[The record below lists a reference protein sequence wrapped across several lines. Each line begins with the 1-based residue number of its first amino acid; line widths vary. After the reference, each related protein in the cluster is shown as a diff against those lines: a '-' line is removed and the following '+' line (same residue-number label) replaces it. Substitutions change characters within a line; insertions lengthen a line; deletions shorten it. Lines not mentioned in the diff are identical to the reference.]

1 MLKQFIWN
9 IKFNLNALIYGC
21 IVAFI
26 LPVMQVLLFDSLRYD
41 VNTSLLSLIA
51 FMLFNYM
58 TKNLLGVLSRKDATD
73 LFYSMP
79 FRKIDL
85 FVAIN
90 ATIIFIT
97 LVIGISFI
105 LGINTASM
113 IAYRS
118 LIVVSNLSYI
128 KYLVITLLMMYIL
141 FNISIFTYSLLGKR
155 FDSFTITYYIF
166 IFPAAIYAMISS
178 FVIILN
184 RVQLDIY
191 DNLLYL
197 SPLLSFF
204 AIDFVYSKLIYFIIL
219 AVIVT
224 ACAWLAFKLRK
235 AEYAQLPAN
244 YCGIY
249 KYIVMSVV
257 LLASFIGG
265 LIVLGSNMKDSS
277 INVYVLSFV
286 AAAIAYFGFQILY
299 SRGIRKEIFKIQ
311 YFIIP
316 FAIYCLI
323 VFAVN
328 YNIIG
333 MFPKNI
339 GSTEFVIYGRNYYS
353 EKLSKEDLEYIQE
366 KYRKDLDEYGFSI
379 PRIENL
385 QKTDEKYHDLM
396 EYKYSKFSNST
407 EIVLNNR
414 LLGKYK
420 FDLLLTPEDIF
431 KNIKSEKIKTF
442 VNMDLNPI
450 LILDDDN
457 KFVVTDDLFYLNTVD
472 EKEFFYRS
480 DEGEFNDEYQKYYV
494 LSFEPTNRLK
504 DIMKKFVREHAS
516 DMDNE
521 DMSYSNILFEME
533 KSEDPQYKNID
544 EREYLKDVDISKNLE
559 KGQRVNELYVVYD
572 TIYIPKKILSK
583 NNRLSLY
590 YSHSYST
597 YDSMQ
602 YVNGNLVLE

>member
-41 VNTSLLSLIA
+41 VNTILLSLIT

-224 ACAWLAFKLRK
+224 VCAWIAFKLRK

-407 EIVLNNR
+407 EIVLNNW

-504 DIMKKFVREHAS
+504 DIMKKFVREHVS
-516 DMDNE
+516 DIDNE

-602 YVNGNLVLE
+602 YVNRKLVLE

>member
-41 VNTSLLSLIA
+41 VNTILLSLIA

-97 LVIGISFI
+97 LVIGTSFI

-224 ACAWLAFKLRK
+224 VCAWLAFKLRK

-385 QKTDEKYHDLM
+385 QKTDEKYYDLM
-396 EYKYSKFSNST
+396 EYKNSKFSNST

-602 YVNGNLVLE
+602 YVNRKLVLE